1 MKKFLNFARTA
12 GIIYLQFA
20 IFSAAVLW
28 LWLGDSPWET
38 HARLLPTIPGAVELL
53 TVIVIL
59 MVASVL
65 LGTWLTVRAKVNL
78 VVLGAGV
85 LVAIAAIWWNILAM
99 AFWIAPLPFMLLAY
113 KREMT
118 ANRSFE
124 EGRRKSAA
132 PLN

>member
-1 MKKFLNFARTA
+1 M
-12 GIIYLQFA
+12 
-20 IFSAAVLW
+20 
-28 LWLGDSPWET
+28 
-38 HARLLPTIPGAVELL
+38 L

-85 LVAIAAIWWNILAM
+85 LVAIAAIWWNVLAM
-99 AFWIAPLPFMLLAY
+99 AFWIAPLLFMWVAY
-113 KREMT
+113 KRETT